1 MIGRKLRSRLESGE
15 TLLMINPNHV
25 STGLAARLPA
35 AGADLI
41 FVDCEHGS
49 ASFEDARAMAHAAR
63 GSGGGAIVRPDSH
76 QRSLLIRYLNGGADG
91 LMVPMVNTAEQAR
104 AIVSAVRYGV
114 REQHPDRLIIAMIET
129 LEATE
134 NLEEIMA
141 VEGIDVF
148 FVGPGDLS
156 QSMGFPPTVPAGV
169 FRPQPV
175 IDKVCET
182 LGRIRAAGKVA
193 GTLVTTLD
201 ANLFHQAGARFIY
214 FHSDPFVV
222 AGISQMKS
230 ELAART

>member
-1 MIGRKLRSRLESGE
+1 MIGRKLRSRLQTGE
-15 TLLMINPNHV
+15 TILMINPNHV
-25 STGLAARLPA
+25 STGLAARLPT

-41 FVDCEHGS
+41 FIDCEHGT
-49 ASFEDARAMAHAAR
+49 ADFEDVRAMAHAAR

-76 QRSLLIRYLNGGADG
+76 QRSLIIRYLNAGADG
-91 LMVPMVNTAEQAR
+91 LMVPMVNTAEQAH

-114 REQHPDRLIIAMIET
+114 REQHPDRLIVAMIET

-169 FRPQPV
+169 LRPQPV

-182 LGRIRAAGKVA
+182 LGRIQAAGKVP

-201 ANLFHQAGARFIY
+201 ANLFYQAGARFIY
-214 FHSDPFVV
+214 FHSDPFLVS
-222 AGISQMKS
+222 GISQMKTQ
-230 ELAART
+230 LVARH